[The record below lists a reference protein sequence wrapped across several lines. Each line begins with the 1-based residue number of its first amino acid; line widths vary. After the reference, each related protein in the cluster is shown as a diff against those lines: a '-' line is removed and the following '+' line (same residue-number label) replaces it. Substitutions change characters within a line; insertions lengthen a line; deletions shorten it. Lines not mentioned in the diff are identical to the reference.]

1 MEAKRQTQE
10 PQSWQER
17 AQATGV
23 DLLPPGLREGP
34 PPQPPPP
41 PPPPESQSGGS
52 KRAQAALLAIVVA
65 ITYLWFKFYQSLL
78 PELHKDEFGVT
89 YVTTKAGNQVA
100 VAEDSRGRTFF
111 IDKAGNLYY
120 DTGDVNIGAYLVDIK
135 GSVYNLWV
143 DKQDQP
149 QRKYV
154 GELSELQTMD
164 IRSLAGIPVRELQ
177 REFGG
182 RFDGQYTFFKSD
194 EDFMLPPNAPV
205 LTDEKDG
212 SVEGPPILEE
222 GAFRE

>member
-1 MEAKRQTQE
+1 MLSC
-10 PQSWQER
+10 PQ
-17 AQATGV
+17 
-23 DLLPPGLREGP
+23 
-34 PPQPPPP
+34 
-41 PPPPESQSGGS
+41 
-52 KRAQAALLAIVVA
+52 
-65 ITYLWFKFYQSLL
+65 
-78 PELHKDEFGVT
+78 
-89 YVTTKAGNQVA
+89 
-100 VAEDSRGRTFF
+100 
-111 IDKAGNLYY
+111 
-120 DTGDVNIGAYLVDIK
+120 VDIK

-205 LTDEKDG
+205 LTDEKVCWLTRSIRCQFTSREHFVLFG
-212 SVEGPPILEE
+212 LAALQSCIQYANAIASRRCLPIVYVCCLGP
-222 GAFRE
+222 